1 MFSVRT
7 FLCLLKY
14 TCNFGPNYMTH
25 LVTCRKRKNTLV
37 GRVVKITV
45 KLRTDKDREKERKMP
60 LKKRQDKQVSNLL
73 LDINLLINY
82 FSCNFKAQVTKKK
95 HVPSKRTPILSINR
109 QMKGT

>member
-7 FLCLLKY
+7 FLRLLKY
-14 TCNFGPNYMTH
+14 TCNFGPNYMTD

-37 GRVVKITV
+37 GRGVKITV

-60 LKKRQDKQVSNLL
+60 LKKREDKQVSNLP

-82 FSCNFKAQVTKKK
+82 FSVISRPK
-95 HVPSKRTPILSINR
+95 
-109 QMKGT
+109 